1 MKKTISVI
9 SLFAILLCLLL
20 SSCEPDEYEPIVYV
34 SSVEVTNTPDKFATN
49 PDTQDN
55 IKVYFVHPDENTGKR
70 TFQIEWRV
78 VPETATDNNVKF
90 IYTSD
95 PRFSVSETGLVEF
108 YEGGVV
114 ANIQIVPNDG
124 SDCLDV
130 IKIYCLD

>member
-20 SSCEPDEYEPIVYV
+20 SSCEPRVYEPIIYV
-34 SSVEVTNTPDKFATN
+34 NSVEVINTPDKIATN
-49 PDTQDN
+49 PDTQEA
-55 IKVYFVHPDENTGKR
+55 IKVYFVRRDETTGKR

-78 VPETATDNNVKF
+78 EPETVTDNNVKF

-114 ANIQIVPNDG
+114 ANIQIVPKDG
-124 SDCLDV
+124 SDCFDV